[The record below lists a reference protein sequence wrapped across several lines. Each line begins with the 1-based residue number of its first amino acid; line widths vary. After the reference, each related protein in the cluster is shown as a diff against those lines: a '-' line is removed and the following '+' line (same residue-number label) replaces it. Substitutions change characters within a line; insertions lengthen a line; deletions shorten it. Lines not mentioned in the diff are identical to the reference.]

1 MSCGLGA
8 IVLVFLL
15 VKDNVEPAAPEAAR
29 LQSDLRSLAE
39 RQRALRDDIR
49 TATDRRRTAD
59 RRLQTVS
66 RELSDALEE
75 AETRGETAAEKRRRI
90 AALEEEIRNIDPAET
105 ADVIETPEAG
115 EERYLI
121 GLGVEGRK
129 VGILV
134 DRSASMT
141 DETLLDVIRRKNA
154 PDAEKQAGPKWQR
167 TKAIVRWLLA
177 RLPAEAE
184 VSVVTYGAAAGDL
197 GGRGWKSGRDA
208 AALEAVLRALDA
220 IVPTGATNLHAGLK
234 AIYAQ
239 QPTNVYVVTD
249 GLPTQGASGYKSLN
263 PFAACSALW
272 GGAGTISG
280 DCRRALFRHTVNEA
294 KPPAGLAALNVI
306 LLPIEGD
313 PEAAVEYWLWTAASG
328 GLLITPAETWP

>member
-15 VKDNVEPAAPEAAR
+15 VKDNVESAAPETAR
-29 LQSDLRSLAE
+29 LQTDLSRLAQ
-39 RQRALRDDIR
+39 RQRTLRDDIR

-59 RRLQTVS
+59 RRLQTVL
-66 RELSDALEE
+66 RELSDALQE
-75 AETRGETAAEKRRRI
+75 AETRGESAAEKRRRI
-90 AALEEEIRNIDPAET
+90 AALEKAIKNINPAET
-105 ADVIETPEAG
+105 ADVIDTPEAG
-115 EERYLI
+115 EEQYLI

-141 DETLLDVIRRKNA
+141 DETLIDVIRRKNA
-154 PDAEKQAGPKWQR
+154 PDAEKRAGPKWQR

-177 RLPAEAE
+177 RLPAGAE
-184 VSVVTYGAAAGDL
+184 VSVVTYGDTAGYV
-197 GGRGWKSGRDA
+197 GGRGWKLGRDA
-208 AALEAVLRALDA
+208 AALEAVLRALDE
-220 IVPTGATNLHAGLK
+220 IVPSGATNLHAGLK
-234 AIYAQ
+234 ALYAQ

-280 DCRRALFRHTVNEA
+280 DCRRALFRHTVNET
-294 KPPAGLAALNVI
+294 KPPAGLSAVNVV

-328 GLLITPAETWP
+328 GLLITPADTWP

>member
-29 LQSDLRSLAE
+29 LQTDLARLAE
-39 RQRALRDDIR
+39 RQRTLRDDIR

-59 RRLQTVS
+59 RRIRTVS
-66 RELSDALEE
+66 REVSDTRQE
-75 AETRGETAAEKRRRI
+75 AETRDKAAAEKRRRI
-90 AALEEEIRNIDPAET
+90 AALEEAIENVAPAET

-115 EERYLI
+115 EEQYLI

-141 DETLLDVIRRKNA
+141 DETLIDVIRRKNA

-177 RLPAEAE
+177 RLPAGAE
-184 VSVVTYGAAAGDL
+184 VSVVTYGDTAGHA
-197 GGRGWKSGRDA
+197 GGRGWKPGRDA
-208 AALEAVLRALDA
+208 AALEAVLRALDE
-220 IVPTGATNLHAGLK
+220 IVPAGATNLHAGLK
-234 AIYAQ
+234 ALYAQ
-239 QPTNVYVVTD
+239 RPTNVYVVTD

-280 DCRRALFRHTVNEA
+280 DCRRALFRHTVNETR
-294 KPPAGLAALNVI
+294 PPAGLSSVNVV

-328 GLLITPAETWP
+328 GLLITPADTWP

>member
-15 VKDNVEPAAPEAAR
+15 VKDNVESAAPETAR
-29 LQSDLRSLAE
+29 LQTDLSRLAQ
-39 RQRALRDDIR
+39 RQRTLRDDIQ

-66 RELSDALEE
+66 RELSDALQE
-75 AETRGETAAEKRRRI
+75 AETRSEAAAEKRRRI
-90 AALEEEIRNIDPAET
+90 AALEEAIKNINPAET
-105 ADVIETPEAG
+105 ADVIDTPEAG
-115 EERYLI
+115 EEQYLI

-141 DETLLDVIRRKNA
+141 DETLIDVIRRKNA
-154 PDAEKQAGPKWQR
+154 SDADKQAGPKWQR

-177 RLPAEAE
+177 RLPAGAE
-184 VSVVTYGAAAGDL
+184 VSVVTYGDTAGYV
-197 GGRGWKSGRDA
+197 GGRGWKPGRDA
-208 AALEAVLRALDA
+208 GALEAVLRALDE
-220 IVPTGATNLHAGLK
+220 IVPSGATNLHAGLK
-234 AIYAQ
+234 ALYAQ
-239 QPTNVYVVTD
+239 RPTNVYVVTD

-280 DCRRALFRHTVNEA
+280 DCRRALFRHTVNET
-294 KPPAGLAALNVI
+294 KPPAGLSAVNVV

-328 GLLITPAETWP
+328 GLLITPADTWP

>member
-15 VKDNVEPAAPEAAR
+15 VKDNVAPAAPETAR
-29 LQSDLRSLAE
+29 LQTDLARLAE
-39 RQRALRDDIR
+39 RQRAIRDDIQ
-49 TATDRRRTAD
+49 TATDRRRAAD
-59 RRLQTVS
+59 WRIQTVS
-66 RELSDALEE
+66 REVSDTRQE
-75 AETRGETAAEKRRRI
+75 AETSGEAAAEKRRRI
-90 AALEEEIRNIDPAET
+90 AALEEAIENIDPAQT
-105 ADVIETPEAG
+105 ADVIDTPEAG
-115 EERYLI
+115 EEQYLI

-141 DETLLDVIRRKNA
+141 DETLIDVIRRKNA

-177 RLPAEAE
+177 RLPAGAE
-184 VSVVTYGAAAGDL
+184 VSVVTYSDTAGYV
-197 GGRGWKSGRDA
+197 GGSGWKPGRDA
-208 AALEAVLRALDA
+208 AALEAVLRALDE
-220 IVPTGATNLHAGLK
+220 IVPAGATNLHAGLK
-234 AIYAQ
+234 ALYAQ

-280 DCRRALFRHTVNEA
+280 DCRRALFRHTVNETR
-294 KPPAGLAALNVI
+294 PPAGLAAVNVV

-328 GLLITPAETWP
+328 GLLITPADTWP

>member
-15 VKDNVEPAAPEAAR
+15 VKDNVAPAAPETAR
-29 LQSDLRSLAE
+29 PQTDLARLAE
-39 RQRALRDDIR
+39 RQRTLRDDIQ
-49 TATDRRRTAD
+49 TVTDRRRAAD
-59 RRLQTVS
+59 RRIQAVS
-66 RELSDALEE
+66 REVSDTRQE
-75 AETRGETAAEKRRRI
+75 AETRDEAAAEKRRRI
-90 AALEEEIRNIDPAET
+90 AALEEAIENIAPAET

-115 EERYLI
+115 EEQYLI

-141 DETLLDVIRRKNA
+141 DETLIDVIRRKNA

-177 RLPAEAE
+177 RLPAGAE
-184 VSVVTYGAAAGDL
+184 VSVVTYGDTAGYV
-197 GGRGWKSGRDA
+197 GGRGWKPGRDA
-208 AALEAVLRALDA
+208 AALEAVLRALDE
-220 IVPTGATNLHAGLK
+220 IVPSGATNLYAGLK

-280 DCRRALFRHTVNEA
+280 DCRRALFRHTVNETR
-294 KPPAGLAALNVI
+294 PPAGLAAVNVV

-328 GLLITPAETWP
+328 GLLITPADTWP

>member
-15 VKDNVEPAAPEAAR
+15 VKDNVEPAAPETAR
-29 LQSDLRSLAE
+29 LQTDLSRLAQ
-39 RQRALRDDIR
+39 RQRTLRDDIQ

-59 RRLQTVS
+59 RRLQTVL
-66 RELSDALEE
+66 RELSDALQE

-90 AALEEEIRNIDPAET
+90 AALEEAIKNINPAET
-105 ADVIETPEAG
+105 ADVIDTPEAG
-115 EERYLI
+115 EEQYLI

-141 DETLLDVIRRKNA
+141 DETLIDVIRRKNA
-154 PDAEKQAGPKWQR
+154 PDADKQAGPKWQR

-177 RLPAEAE
+177 RLPAGAE
-184 VSVVTYGAAAGDL
+184 VSVVTYGDTAGYV
-197 GGRGWKSGRDA
+197 GGRGWKPGRDA
-208 AALEAVLRALDA
+208 AALEAVLRALDE
-220 IVPTGATNLHAGLK
+220 IVPSGATNLHAGLK
-234 AIYAQ
+234 ALYAQ
-239 QPTNVYVVTD
+239 RPTNVYVVTD

-280 DCRRALFRHTVNEA
+280 DCRRALFRHTVNET
-294 KPPAGLAALNVI
+294 KPPTGLSAVNVV

-328 GLLITPAETWP
+328 GLLITPADTWP

>member
-15 VKDNVEPAAPEAAR
+15 VKDNVESAAPETVR
-29 LQSDLRSLAE
+29 LQTDLSRLAQ
-39 RQRALRDDIR
+39 RQRTLRDDIR

-66 RELSDALEE
+66 RELSDTLQE
-75 AETRGETAAEKRRRI
+75 AETRGEAAAEKRRRI
-90 AALEEEIRNIDPAET
+90 AALEEEIKNINPAET
-105 ADVIETPEAG
+105 ADVIDTPETG
-115 EERYLI
+115 EEQYLI

-129 VGILV
+129 VGILI

-141 DETLLDVIRRKNA
+141 DETLIDVIRRKNA
-154 PDAEKQAGPKWQR
+154 PDADKQAGPKWQR

-177 RLPAEAE
+177 RLPAGAE
-184 VSVVTYGAAAGDL
+184 VSVVTYGDTAGYV
-197 GGRGWKSGRDA
+197 GGRGWKPGRDA
-208 AALEAVLRALDA
+208 AALEAVLRALDE
-220 IVPTGATNLHAGLK
+220 IVPSGATNLHAGLK
-234 AIYAQ
+234 ALYAQ
-239 QPTNVYVVTD
+239 RPTNVYVVTD
-249 GLPTQGASGYKSLN
+249 GLPTQGTSGYKSLN

-280 DCRRALFRHTVNEA
+280 DCRRALFRHTVNET
-294 KPPAGLAALNVI
+294 KPPAGLSAVNVV